1 MNKSKLEKLVIS
13 AQIIGKSSL
22 SEAAETDSV
31 SCFAEQTL
39 AKIKD
44 TELLT
49 ACVPKKY
56 GGHNVGLRPGTNLEL
71 LKILK
76 YIGKGNLVM
85 GRILEGHF
93 NAQLLI
99 NQFGSEK
106 QKKLFAA
113 DASQGKLFGVWNTQS
128 EVGTF
133 LSKKKNGSYHLDG
146 SKTFATGSDYVTRP
160 IVTAAKKDGSWQMC
174 VVPLDEAN
182 VISDP
187 SWWNPM
193 GMKASRSFKM
203 TFVKAHITKINLL
216 GSAGDYYLQ
225 PSFSSGAVRFAAVQ
239 LGAAEQLLDET
250 RNYLKALNRIQDPF
264 QNMRLGQMAIE
275 VESGNLWLNAAATR
289 MDHYMQKPTIK
300 EGEHFIIYANM
311 MRTAIEQICTEVINL
326 CQKCVGARG
335 LNKPYHFGRI
345 IRDLST
351 YLRQPAPDAVLADVG
366 KCLLHSNISSGKIW
380 DLSFNKTKS

>member
-133 LSKKKNGSYHLDG
+133 LSKKEK
-146 SKTFATGSDYVTRP
+146 
-160 IVTAAKKDGSWQMC
+160 W
-174 VVPLDEAN
+174 
-182 VISDP
+182 
-187 SWWNPM
+187 
-193 GMKASRSFKM
+193 
-203 TFVKAHITKINLL
+203 
-216 GSAGDYYLQ
+216 
-225 PSFSSGAVRFAAVQ
+225 
-239 LGAAEQLLDET
+239 
-250 RNYLKALNRIQDPF
+250 
-264 QNMRLGQMAIE
+264 
-275 VESGNLWLNAAATR
+275 
-289 MDHYMQKPTIK
+289 
-300 EGEHFIIYANM
+300 
-311 MRTAIEQICTEVINL
+311 
-326 CQKCVGARG
+326 
-335 LNKPYHFGRI
+335 
-345 IRDLST
+345 
-351 YLRQPAPDAVLADVG
+351 
-366 KCLLHSNISSGKIW
+366 
-380 DLSFNKTKS
+380 